1 MAIQWIALCVAAAMI
16 CALLRNQR
24 PELATVVSLA
34 AGVAI
39 IAALAAQLRTEASD
53 MSALGRFLQN
63 MDADIR
69 SAVLRGA
76 GIAVIADLGAQ
87 LCRDAG
93 ESALAGRVM
102 LVARVSILALCVPLL
117 SALAEL
123 LSGLSV

>member
-1 MAIQWIALCVAAAMI
+1 MAIQWIALCVAAAMA
-16 CALLRNQR
+16 CALLRVQR

-34 AGVAI
+34 AGVAVV
-39 IAALAAQLRTEASD
+39 AMLATQLHSEAPRLGALE
-53 MSALGRFLQN
+53 SAFAG

-93 ESALAGRVM
+93 ESALAGRVV
-102 LVARVSILALCVPLL
+102 LIARVSILALCVPLL

-123 LSGLSV
+123 LGRLAG